1 MTALRQATLERRTNE
16 TDIRVFV
23 CLDVHPDHAP
33 QRISVNTGIGFLDH
47 VRDEL
52 NLPKMLHALA
62 KHGGFSLELTC
73 KGDVWI
79 DDHHTAEDC
88 AIALGNA
95 FKQALGPIRGVRRFG
110 TGHAPLDESLSRAV
124 VDLSSRPYCHTDLHL
139 KREKIGNLSCE
150 MIPHVFHS
158 FATEAG
164 ITLHVD
170 VLHGSNDHHKAESA
184 FKATALALKEAITR
198 TGTNDV
204 PSTKGTYF
212 LSLLT

>member
-1 MTALRQATLERRTNE
+1 MTMREATLERRTNE
-16 TDIRVFV
+16 TNIRVYV
-23 CLDVHPDHAP
+23 SLDVDPVNAP
-33 QRISVNTGIGFLDH
+33 QRISVKTGIGFLDH
-47 VRDEL
+47 
-52 NLPKMLHALA
+52 MFHALA
-62 KHGGFSLELTC
+62 KHGGMSLELTC
-73 KGDVWI
+73 EGDLWI

-88 AIALGNA
+88 AIALGAA

-124 VDLSSRPYCHTDLHL
+124 VDLSSRPYCHASLQL
-139 KREKIGNLSCE
+139 KREKIGDLSCE

-204 PSTKGTYF
+204 PSTKGT
-212 LSLLT
+212 SCV

>member
-16 TDIRVFV
+16 TDILVFV
-23 CLDVHPDHAP
+23 CLDVHPEHAP

-47 VRDEL
+47 
-52 NLPKMLHALA
+52 MLHALA

-73 KGDVWI
+73 KGDLWI

-110 TGHAPLDESLSRAV
+110 TGHAPLDESLARAV
-124 VDLSSRPYCHTDLHL
+124 VDLSSRPYCHTDLQL
-139 KREKIGNLSCE
+139 KREKIGDLSCE

-204 PSTKGTYF
+204 PSTKGTC
-212 LSLLT
+212 LLLLT